1 RVQPRACGDPR
12 ADLGN
17 HRPLESGRA
26 LQVPVRQ
33 AGGRLHH
40 PRRRTRAR
48 AAAALPARD
57 GRAQRR
63 PPAQLRC
70 AQPACRLPPRVRPG
84 RCHGLP
90 RRHQRDLGNFHR
102 RHRVRLPQGR
112 QREGRQRGRA
122 ADWTSA
128 RLRLVTGRRQMARAL
143 DAAAIRALIVEDN
156 RDICANIAAYLEKF
170 GYVLDFAHDGVTA
183 MNLAL
188 ANPFDVIVLDLMIP
202 RMDGITFC
210 QRLRADAQIETPVLM
225 LTARDTLDDR
235 LKGFDAGADD
245 YLVKPF
251 ALQELHARLRA
262 LYKRCRRNG
271 DNLLTVGDLTLNRST
286 LQVHRAG
293 RRVEINPAGIKLLR
307 RLMEESPSVVN
318 RDDLETLLW

>member
-1 RVQPRACGDPR
+1 
-12 ADLGN
+12 
-17 HRPLESGRA
+17 
-26 LQVPVRQ
+26 
-33 AGGRLHH
+33 
-40 PRRRTRAR
+40 
-48 AAAALPARD
+48 
-57 GRAQRR
+57 
-63 PPAQLRC
+63 
-70 AQPACRLPPRVRPG
+70 
-84 RCHGLP
+84 
-90 RRHQRDLGNFHR
+90 
-102 RHRVRLPQGR
+102 
-112 QREGRQRGRA
+112 
-122 ADWTSA
+122 
-128 RLRLVTGRRQMARAL
+128 MARAL

-156 RDICANIAAYLEKF
+156 RDICANIAAYLEKL

-251 ALQELHARLRA
+251 ALQELHVRLRA
-262 LYKRCRRNG
+262 LYKRSRRNG
-271 DNLLTVGDLTLNRST
+271 DNLLAVADLTLNRST

-293 RRVEINPAGIKLLR
+293 RRVEINPAGMKLLR
-307 RLMEESPSVVN
+307 RLMEESPSVVD
-318 RDDLETLLW
+318 RDELETLLWADERPDGDALRSHMYKLRQAIDRPFDRPLIHTVHRIGYRIAEDAR